1 MNMNAFELNSTLNQF
16 LDKKSIK
23 TYNLIDCFSTN
34 KELIH
39 KFLDDKDMSYLE
51 LSNLHLRFAVTIRN
65 ENGRLKNSKII
76 PCFIIKIKETRFLAY
91 PVDVEHASKLYH
103 TKYNKKIVDDEFD
116 TNYGTNGFFV
126 DKNTNVFKF
135 DDTMEPSTSNTKFFS
150 TYEDAK
156 DYLNLYTKWFH
167 TKKKEDDD
175 RKKNGTFTIDEIAEK
190 LGISPTDL
198 KIVDE
203 NTTYYDGTCPENY
216 GELEY

>member
-51 LSNLHLRFAVTIRN
+51 LSNLHLKFAVTI
-65 ENGRLKNSKII
+65 
-76 PCFIIKIKETRFLAY
+76 
-91 PVDVEHASKLYH
+91 
-103 TKYNKKIVDDEFD
+103 
-116 TNYGTNGFFV
+116 
-126 DKNTNVFKF
+126 
-135 DDTMEPSTSNTKFFS
+135 
-150 TYEDAK
+150 
-156 DYLNLYTKWFH
+156 
-167 TKKKEDDD
+167 

-216 GELEY
+216 GELDY